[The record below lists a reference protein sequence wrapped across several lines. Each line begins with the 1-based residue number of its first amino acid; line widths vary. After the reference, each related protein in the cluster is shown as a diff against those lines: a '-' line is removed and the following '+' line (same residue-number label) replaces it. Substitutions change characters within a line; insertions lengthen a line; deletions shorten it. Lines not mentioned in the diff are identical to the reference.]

1 MVYEYALFSS
11 DVEDAPFCLCRG
23 FPRILVPCSCQSI
36 DKAGV
41 GNDLLTVERVDE
53 FKKVDPLKFLPFVV
67 EVSSTWIGGGG
78 GGGGGGGLY
87 IAQTK
92 QDYAA
97 KLFACLKIIVLID
110 LDTIVTF
117 GI

>member
-1 MVYEYALFSS
+1 M
-11 DVEDAPFCLCRG
+11 
-23 FPRILVPCSCQSI
+23 PCSCQSI

-78 GGGGGGGLY
+78 GGGLY
-87 IAQTK
+87 IAQNK

-97 KLFACLKIIVLID
+97 KLFA
-110 LDTIVTF
+110 
-117 GI
+117 